1 MRANRG
7 IDLAGA
13 TVLVTGASTGIGEAV
28 ARHAARAGAKVA
40 LAARRA
46 DRLEALAGELGG
58 SAHPVDLADPAQL
71 DGFVARVEAVVGP
84 IDVLVN
90 NAGLETSGLIEQAD
104 EARIAELVAV
114 NLVAPQRLVR
124 QVLPGM
130 LARRRGHLVAMSSLA
145 GVAAVPGASVYSSTK
160 AGLSHF
166 MACVTRDLV
175 GTPVGTTLV
184 EPGPVVSEMWER
196 FSADP
201 SLAAALGRAAKLQ
214 LLRPTTIDIVAAAT
228 VRAVAD
234 GRRHVRLPR
243 RLTAQYALEN
253 APRRLTDLTMVGLR
267 PRR

>member
-1 MRANRG
+1 M
-7 IDLAGA
+7 DLAGA
-13 TVLVTGASTGIGEAV
+13 TVLVTGASSGIGAAI
-28 ARHAARAGAKVA
+28 ARHASEAGAVVA
-40 LAARRA
+40 LAARRV
-46 DRLEALAGELGG
+46 DLLEQLAAEIGG
-58 SAHPVDLADPAQL
+58 SAHGVDLADPDQL
-71 DGFVARVEAVVGP
+71 DGFIARVEAVVGP

-90 NAGLETSGLIEQAD
+90 NAGLEASGLMEEAD
-104 EARIAELVAV
+104 EARIVELVAV

-130 LARRRGHLVAMSSLA
+130 LARGRGHLVAMSSLA
-145 GVAAVPGASVYSSTK
+145 GVAAVPGAAVYSSTK

-166 MACVTRDLV
+166 TACVARDLV
-175 GTPVGTTLV
+175 GTSIGTTLV

-201 SLAAALGRAAKLQ
+201 TLAAALARGRKLQ
-214 LLRPTTIDIVAAAT
+214 LFPPISVDAVAAAT
-228 VRAVAD
+228 VRGVLE

-253 APRRLTDLTMVGLR
+253 APRRLTDLVMVGLR